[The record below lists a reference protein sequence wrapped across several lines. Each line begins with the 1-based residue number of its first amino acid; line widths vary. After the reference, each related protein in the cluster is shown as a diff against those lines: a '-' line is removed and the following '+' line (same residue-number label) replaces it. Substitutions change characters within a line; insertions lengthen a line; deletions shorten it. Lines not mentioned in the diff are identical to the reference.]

1 MVAMKNTNWMEE
13 MDYIYAQQEALDAVY
28 GAENKDS
35 SRKGK
40 KKYKYNSPSQ
50 LDQELY
56 YGEQMYY

>member
-1 MVAMKNTNWMEE
+1 MEE
-13 MDYIYAQQEALDAVY
+13 MDYIYAQQEALEVVY

-35 SRKGK
+35 SKKGK

-50 LDQELY
+50 LDQEMY